1 MEFYKDRTKSPGQR
15 AEDLLGRM
23 TLDRVFGQLNQRL
36 YGFRIYERRGDE
48 IILSQELK
56 EEVERYGGLGVLY
69 GLFRADPWSGRDE
82 NTGLPG
88 ALAIRAYNQIQ
99 KYVIEHSRFGIPM
112 LMSSECPHGHQALGG
127 YPSCGEPGGGS
138 YL

>member
-23 TLDRVFGQLNQRL
+23 TLREKVGQLNQRL

-69 GLFRADPWSGRDE
+69 GLFRADPWSVKVRLLSCRLPLQSLPDE
-82 NTGLPG
+82 Y
-88 ALAIRAYNQIQ
+88 R
-99 KYVIEHSRFGIPM
+99 
-112 LMSSECPHGHQALGG
+112 
-127 YPSCGEPGGGS
+127 
-138 YL
+138 